1 MKASARV
8 MLVLVSVLSLA
19 NLAQAQSGL
28 DDRLQRLNRAR
39 KGLSQ
44 SAGSKKKIDT
54 KQFSTNQAKGKEKTT
69 PQGNRSIPH
78 IDLAVTSVRQSN
90 NSLRIRVMNLGR
102 ASAPSTKLRVQ
113 VRDYNT
119 GRVVDDRTL
128 PVRSLTPNQAVN
140 MLMRTGT
147 LNEVNVYATIDSEYK
162 VIEPNERN
170 NVGTLQIGN
179 QTEFTI
185 DLKISEIRFDR
196 SKKEVWV
203 AVRNVGPVPLNRAA
217 SVSLRSYFG
226 PGNRVESHIRR
237 VRQINSGEKI
247 FTRFSVERME
257 VGMQFEAIVDPS
269 NALPETS
276 EQNNKLM
283 KTFNG

>member
-1 MKASARV
+1 MYTSTKA
-8 MLVLVSVLSLA
+8 MLVLVSALSLV
-19 NLAQAQSGL
+19 NLAQAQSG
-28 DDRLQRLNRAR
+28 DRVERVNRAR

-44 SAGSKKKIDT
+44 SAGSKKKIET
-54 KQFSTNQAKGKEKTT
+54 KQVSSNQANANGNA
-69 PQGNRSIPH
+69 GNRSNKSIPH
-78 IDLAVTSVRQSN
+78 IDLAVTSVRQNN
-90 NSLRIRVMNLGR
+90 NSLRIRVMNQGR
-102 ASAPSTKLRVQ
+102 SSAPSTKLRVQ
-113 VRDYNT
+113 VRNYNT
-119 GRVVDDRTL
+119 GRVVLDRTL
-128 PVRSLTPNQAVN
+128 PVKSLTPNQSVN

-147 LNEVNVYATIDSEYK
+147 LNEVNVYATIDSEYR

-179 QTEFTI
+179 QTEYAV

-196 SKKEVWV
+196 AKKEVWV
-203 AVRNVGPVPLNRAA
+203 AVRNVGPVPLNRSA

-237 VRQINSGEKI
+237 VRQINSGQKI
-247 FTRFSVERME
+247 FTRFSVEQMK

-276 EQNNKLM
+276 ERNNKLT